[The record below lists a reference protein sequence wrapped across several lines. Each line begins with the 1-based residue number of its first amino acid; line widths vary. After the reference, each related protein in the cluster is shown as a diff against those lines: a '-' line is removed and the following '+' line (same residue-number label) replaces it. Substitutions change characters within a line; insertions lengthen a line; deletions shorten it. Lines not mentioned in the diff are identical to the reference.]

1 MDQKISSHQLKRFV
15 RHLSVVTKHYYEREK
30 AKKSFDSHLNKMK
43 KSTDI
48 DKDISLLN
56 KKINILLEKE
66 SRVAELGIDKKL
78 PPSAKKKIA
87 LLQEQLVITQ
97 TERDA
102 AVTENESLKK
112 SVESLS
118 DLKEAM
124 NHIDETKEKTEKR
137 VGEIESK
144 VDNKYREH
152 ILNEL
157 KEKISLL
164 ESNYKQIS
172 KDNSINPARL
182 YRVEEKIKSYKEKL
196 RKIRAS

>member
-1 MDQKISSHQLKRFV
+1 M
-15 RHLSVVTKHYYEREK
+15 KHR
-30 AKKSFDSHLNKMK
+30 A
-43 KSTDI
+43 T
-48 DKDISLLN
+48 
-56 KKINILLEKE
+56 
-66 SRVAELGIDKKL
+66 ELGIDKKL

-196 RKIRAS
+196 RKIHIN